1 MWEPL
6 ERLNRKLVRQLIDW
20 GTRDA
25 RPPGMPLNDFGLLCE
40 QVRPA
45 DVLLVEGRSLLS
57 GVIQAVTLSSWSHAA
72 MYIGRLRDL
81 PDAAL
86 RQRLM
91 DERDWGP
98 QQQLLV
104 ESEMGLGTVIVP
116 IEKYARYHLRICR
129 ARDLLREDAT
139 TVVGY
144 LVSRVGMPYNM
155 RQIFDLLRFM
165 FPYGLMPRRWRS
177 SLFEARAGEIT
188 HAVCS
193 TLIAEAFARVH
204 FPILPVIHR
213 GPGSAFRFYRRDTR
227 LIVPRDFD
235 YSPYFD
241 IVKYP
246 FFGGRDVQLYRDMPW
261 DDMGV
266 LTREAADAVAPE
278 HR

>member
-6 ERLNRKLVRQLIDW
+6 ERLNRRLVKQLIEW
-20 GTRDA
+20 GTRDV

-45 DVLLVEGRSLLS
+45 DVILVEGRSLLS

-72 MYIGRLRDL
+72 MYVGRLRDL
-81 PDAAL
+81 PDEAL
-86 RQRLM
+86 RQRLI
-91 DERDWGP
+91 EQRDWAP
-98 QQQLLV
+98 EQQLLV
-104 ESEMGLGTVIVP
+104 ESEMGQGTLIVP

-129 ARDLLREDAT
+129 PRDLLPEDAR
-139 TVVGY
+139 TVTEY
-144 LVSRVGMPYNM
+144 MLSRVGMPYNM
-155 RQIFDLLRFM
+155 RQVFDLLRFM

-177 SLFEARAGEIT
+177 TLFEAHPGEIT
-188 HAVCS
+188 RAVCS
-193 TLIAEAFARVH
+193 TLIAESFARVR

-213 GPGSAFRFYRRDTR
+213 GPGSTYRFYRRDTR

-246 FFGGRDVQLYRDMPW
+246 FFGGRDIQLYRDMPW
-261 DDMGV
+261 DELGV
-266 LTREAADAVAPE
+266 LTRQAADAVALE
-278 HR
+278 DR

>member
-6 ERLNRKLVRQLIDW
+6 ERLNRNLVKRLIAW
-20 GTRDA
+20 GTRDV

-72 MYIGRLRDL
+72 FYIGRLREL
-81 PDAAL
+81 PDEAL
-86 RQRLM
+86 RQRLVE
-91 DERDWGP
+91 ERQWGP
-98 QQQLLV
+98 EQQLLI
-104 ESEMGLGTVIVP
+104 ESEMGQGTVLVP

-129 ARDLLREDAT
+129 PRDLLPEDMRI
-139 TVVGY
+139 VVGY
-144 LVSRVGMPYNM
+144 VVSRVGMPYNM
-155 RQIFDLLRFM
+155 RQILDLLRFM

-177 SLFEARAGEIT
+177 SLFEANAGEIT
-188 HAVCS
+188 RAVCS
-193 TLIAEAFARVH
+193 TLVAEAFAKVH

-213 GPGSAFRFYRRDTR
+213 GAGSSYRFFRSDTR
-227 LIVPRDFD
+227 LLVPRDFD

-246 FFGGRDVQLYRDMPW
+246 FFGGRDISLYRNMAW
-261 DDMGV
+261 DELGV
-266 LTREAADAVAPE
+266 LDRQAAEAVALDE
-278 HR
+278 H